1 MTTTETTPCI
11 VRHPNRS
18 NHTPETTTETFI
30 ERVAT
35 KVHPS
40 WVNGVLYALPDDD
53 DATAQVRAL
62 GEFLT
67 EERLGLF
74 AVDVELLD
82 QKNAP
87 AGVDTTE
94 PRYKNALL
102 YTVRHVSEDG
112 FIGEVREHLAS
123 LVDAWPD
130 AVLKYIYA
138 NYNNCPFGET
148 VLEID
153 NIIDEFQFFP
163 DIARLR
169 EFCVEDYDDP
179 DDDDWKR
186 WKLIAMLD
194 DGNFALPEEGSS
206 AMYSHGCFLAQEG
219 GGFLVQAWPV
229 DDRTFASGFPCH
241 DINSYSSIEAVAT
254 RAALRLKSPAMTGLY
269 PPSFRTS
276 YVWGTTHHY
285 G

>member
-1 MTTTETTPCI
+1 M
-11 VRHPNRS
+11 
-18 NHTPETTTETFI
+18 
-30 ERVAT
+30 
-35 KVHPS
+35 
-40 WVNGVLYALPDDD
+40 
-53 DATAQVRAL
+53 
-62 GEFLT
+62 
-67 EERLGLF
+67 
-74 AVDVELLD
+74 
-82 QKNAP
+82 
-87 AGVDTTE
+87 
-94 PRYKNALL
+94 
-102 YTVRHVSEDG
+102 
-112 FIGEVREHLAS
+112 
-123 LVDAWPD
+123 
-130 AVLKYIYA
+130 
-138 NYNNCPFGET
+138 
-148 VLEID
+148 LEID
-153 NIIDEFQFFP
+153 NILDEFQFFP

-179 DDDDWKR
+179 DDDDDWKR